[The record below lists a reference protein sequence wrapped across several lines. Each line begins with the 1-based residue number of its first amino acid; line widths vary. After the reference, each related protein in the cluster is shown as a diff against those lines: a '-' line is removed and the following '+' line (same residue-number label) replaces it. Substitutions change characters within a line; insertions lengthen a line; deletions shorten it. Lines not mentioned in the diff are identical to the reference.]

1 MAALV
6 VYDSI
11 FGNTG
16 KIARVRAAELGARA
30 VPVSEAGTIDWTGI
44 DLLVVG
50 SPTRGFRPTPAISEF
65 CSGLAADHGKTLA
78 VAAFDTRIALETIH
92 PAPLRWVVDAG
103 GYAADRI
110 IQMLAHQ
117 NVRPVGTPAGFIVTG
132 QEGPLAD
139 GEIERAQSWAHGLK
153 ALSA

>member
-16 KIARVRAAELGARA
+16 KVAKVVAAELGTRA
-30 VPVSEAGTIDWTGI
+30 VPVSEAGAIDWKGI

-65 CSGLAADHGKTLA
+65 CSGLAPDHGKTLM

-117 NVRPVGTPAGFIVTG
+117 NVRPVGTHAGFIVTG